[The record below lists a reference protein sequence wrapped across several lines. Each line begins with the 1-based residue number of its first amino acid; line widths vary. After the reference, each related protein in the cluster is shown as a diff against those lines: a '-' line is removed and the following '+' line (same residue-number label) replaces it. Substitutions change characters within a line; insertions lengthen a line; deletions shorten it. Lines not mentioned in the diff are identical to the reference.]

1 MATYE
6 ELLKARDALRQQAEL
21 GRIQAASLAEAAAK
35 AEEALAKADGV
46 VTEAEAKVIEFYRRQ
61 AEALSTS
68 QPAPATQS
76 ADPVDSPPAI
86 TVVQPSGWRRLLSG
100 LNPFS

>member
-6 ELLKARDALRQQAEL
+6 ELLKVRDGLRQQAEL
-21 GRIQAASLAEAAAK
+21 GRIQAANLAEVAAK

-46 VTEAEAKVIEFYRRQ
+46 VTGTEAKVIEFYRRQ
-61 AEALSTS
+61 AEALATS
-68 QPAPATQS
+68 QPPS
-76 ADPVDSPPAI
+76 AQAVDPVSPPPPAPSA
-86 TVVQPSGWRRLLSG
+86 QPGVLARFFKG